1 MLKNPPPRLSDS
13 FTFLKAF
20 AITGRVELTRETY
33 FIIFMRMYAHLCACA
48 SARTNIIMSLL
59 DFGLLKSL

>member
-1 MLKNPPPRLSDS
+1 MPKIPPPRLSDS

-20 AITGRVELTRETY
+20 ALIGCVELIRETY

-48 SARTNIIMSLL
+48 SARTNIIMCLL
-59 DFGLLKSL
+59 EFGLLKSL